1 MSRIYHAAPR
11 VPRNQ
16 KTTTACMRISHPVDL
31 VHIWVTSQDT
41 AGRDARGAL
50 VGLTPRVNSPTSPL
64 RRGPAAC
71 AQLCRDHWTQRGTW
85 ILPMVGRPPP
95 VGRTACGI

>member
-1 MSRIYHAAPR
+1 MSRIYMYHAAHR

-16 KTTTACMRISHPVDL
+16 KTTTACMHISHPVDL
-31 VHIWVTSQDT
+31 VHIWMTSQDT

-50 VGLTPRVNSPTSPL
+50 VGLTPRMNSPTSPL

-71 AQLCRDHWTQRGTW
+71 AQLCAPVTTGRGAARGYC
-85 ILPMVGRPPP
+85 P
-95 VGRTACGI
+95 